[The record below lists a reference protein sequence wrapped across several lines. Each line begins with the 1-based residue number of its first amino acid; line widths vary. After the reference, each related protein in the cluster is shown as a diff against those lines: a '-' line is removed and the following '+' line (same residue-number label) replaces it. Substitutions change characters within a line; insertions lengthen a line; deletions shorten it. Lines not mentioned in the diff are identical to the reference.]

1 MHEPTRF
8 KKPAPNRKPLS
19 PYLRS
24 YEQSPPPPLPPPP
37 LTSFTLCRA
46 LHGWPCRIS
55 AAGYPKGKHQLLPPV
70 APRAALPLH
79 FWDILATVKDD
90 SVAVAY
96 GCLPYD
102 LPCVAFSS
110 GVLVSCLRWLCQQLF
125 QQQATT
131 TTHSGRR
138 VLAGGLLLSGDDVCH
153 GWGIRDIL
161 VCPACS
167 SPRQHLTCVLIA
179 LQGIVSSTQ

>member
-90 SVAVAY
+90 SVAVATMA
-96 GCLPYD
+96 
-102 LPCVAFSS
+102 AFPTTC
-110 GVLVSCLRWLCQQLF
+110 LVSRSPAVFWW
-125 QQQATT
+125 A
-131 TTHSGRR
+131 
-138 VLAGGLLLSGDDVCH
+138 VWGDY
-153 GWGIRDIL
+153 
-161 VCPACS
+161 ANNCS
-167 SPRQHLTCVLIA
+167 SSRPPPRPTPGAVFLLGGCCCLVMTSATDEVFVTFWCVRHAQVPDSTLPA
-179 LQGIVSSTQ
+179 SSSHYKE